1 MIGHRAIA
9 ANAAPGATK
18 TRFIVVR
25 HGETQWNVESRIQG
39 HGDSPLTDAG
49 LAQAEAIAG
58 RLAPERFDVLVSSD
72 LGRAMQTASAIARR
86 CGHSVLPDPR
96 LRERN
101 FGEGEGMTY
110 AEIDRAWPDAFSRVR
125 ETDPDVA
132 VPGGESRRQ
141 FHERVRDA
149 FAALAREHAGRRVA
163 VVAHGG
169 VLAVLYR
176 FIHDI
181 PVARPHAIPIANAA
195 YNAVA
200 FTADAWSIEAWGDV
214 DHLPGVVPF
223 VES

>member
-1 MIGHRAIA
+1 M
-9 ANAAPGATK
+9 
-18 TRFIVVR
+18 R

-39 HGDSPLTDAG
+39 QGDSPLTDAG

-58 RLAPERFDVLVSSD
+58 RLATERFDVLVSSD
-72 LGRAMQTASAIARR
+72 LGRAMRTAAAIARH
-86 CGHSVLPDPR
+86 CSHTVIPDPR

-101 FGEGEGMTY
+101 FGAGEGMTY
-110 AEIDRAWPDAFSRVR
+110 AEIDRAWPDAFSRARV
-125 ETDPDVA
+125 TDPDMA

-149 FAALAREHAGRRVA
+149 FTALAREHHGKRAA

-169 VLAVLYR
+169 VLAALFR
-176 FIHDI
+176 MIHDI
-181 PVARPHAIPIANAA
+181 PVGKPHTVPISNAS

-200 FTADAWSIEAWGDV
+200 FDADAWQVEAWDDV
-214 DHLPGVVPF
+214 DHLPGAVPF